1 MSYNLGRY
9 YPFQF
14 TSLYAV
20 SVVGMQEQLFDAY
33 TSKGSIDVVW
43 CPSLEYHPPFV
54 SCGIEMWGNKGLV
67 GNAQL
72 LCAYIYIY
80 IYICMQ
86 LEYKYWII
94 PGRNSLLLFF
104 WGYLVAVVTTSV
116 DLGDTWPR
124 TCRFHLNQNN
134 IIFTWCSKTYHWK
147 SVIHRCLLSHPQEP
161 MCTLHDANTIIL
173 LRETPSQILSSLTD
187 CLSSPCFQWLPSGP
201 MLVSVCF
208 HR

>member
-1 MSYNLGRY
+1 
-9 YPFQF
+9 
-14 TSLYAV
+14 
-20 SVVGMQEQLFDAY
+20 MQEQLFDAY

-43 CPSLEYHPPFV
+43 SPSLEYHPPFV
-54 SCGIEMWGNKGLV
+54 SCGREMWGNKGLV

-72 LCAYIYIY
+72 LCAYIYMHAAGIQ
-80 IYICMQ
+80 M
-86 LEYKYWII
+86 LII

-147 SVIHRCLLSHPQEP
+147 SKLSTDVYSPAHMHQCAHCMMQTP
-161 MCTLHDANTIIL
+161 IL
-173 LRETPSQILSSLTD
+173 LRETLFQILSSLTD
-187 CLSSPCFQWLPSGP
+187 CLSSPCFRWLPSGP